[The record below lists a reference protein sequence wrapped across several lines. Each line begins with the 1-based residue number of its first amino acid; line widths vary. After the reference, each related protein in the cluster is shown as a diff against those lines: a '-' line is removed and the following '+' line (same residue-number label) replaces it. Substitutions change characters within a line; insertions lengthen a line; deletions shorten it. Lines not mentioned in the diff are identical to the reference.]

1 MKRILL
7 IEDEEVILKALTRL
21 LERNHYSVTAATT
34 VETAK
39 ELHPSSFDL
48 ILADLRLPGEPG
60 TTIIPAAD
68 PVPVIIMTSHA
79 SVRSAVDAMRSG
91 AIDYI
96 AKPFDHDELMMIIG
110 RSLMHTQLHAQNR
123 ALKLDLDRLIPID
136 HYLDHELTNNII
148 QSVSEANVECH
159 LHLYGEQGT
168 NRELIARAVHA
179 RGHRADAPFVVLDS
193 NLIDKNSEMDTLSE
207 YLQVARN
214 GTLLVR
220 HPENLSAAAQS
231 RLAESLL
238 RVTDKAPPTSRTNQL
253 DIVLTTLSTSP
264 LDTLHGDKL
273 INDDLKE
280 LLSIEQCITP
290 LRQRREDILALA
302 QQTILREWVD
312 VNKAAP
318 TFSDDAQAVLEAHD
332 WPGNVAELEHRIT
345 YAISQTNSD
354 CIDVTALGLDGSS
367 DEIGSLG
374 LDAYF
379 RYAVIRHQGRLSET
393 ELAAMLGISRKA
405 LWERRQKMHLLRTI
419 GDS

>member
-1 MKRILL
+1 
-7 IEDEEVILKALTRL
+7 
-21 LERNHYSVTAATT
+21 
-34 VETAK
+34 
-39 ELHPSSFDL
+39 
-48 ILADLRLPGEPG
+48 
-60 TTIIPAAD
+60 
-68 PVPVIIMTSHA
+68 MTSHA

-136 HYLDHELTNNII
+136 HYLDHGLTNSII
-148 QSVSEANVECH
+148 QSVSDANVECH
-159 LHLYGEQGT
+159 LHLYGEYGT

-273 INDDLKE
+273 INDDLRE
-280 LLSIEQCITP
+280 LLSVEQCITP

-318 TFSDDAQAVLEAHD
+318 TFSDDAQAVLEAHN
-332 WPGNVAELEHRIT
+332 WPGNVAELEHRTT